1 MKGYKRGI
9 ENELRKSWELVD
21 IKEIMKKRY
30 VLKNSALEIFFLDG
44 SSVLF
49 NFAGGELD
57 QEELSSRLIRLRKTR
72 CKNLKYHKTL
82 DKRKIINKTKTQ
94 AKWVN
99 YELSTLEYLLY
110 LNIVSGRSF
119 WDIT

>member
-1 MKGYKRGI
+1 
-9 ENELRKSWELVD
+9 
-21 IKEIMKKRY
+21 MKKRY

-49 NFAGGELD
+49 NFASGEQD

-72 CKNLKYHKTL
+72 CKSLKYHKTL
-82 DKRKIINKTKTQ
+82 DKRKILSKTNIH
-94 AKWVN
+94 AKWLN
-99 YELSTLEYLLY
+99 YEISTFEYLLY
-110 LNIVSGRSF
+110 LNLVSGRSF